1 MANEQKWLSL
11 DIQGL
16 SRLIESKELSP
27 IEITKG
33 ILGRIEQLD
42 PVLNAFITV
51 MADEALESA
60 QKAEQEIAKGEWKG
74 PLHGVPIALKDLVST
89 AGTLTTMGSEIY
101 KDNVPDQDATIVH
114 KLRQSG
120 AIIIGKT
127 NTHQFAY
134 GPTGDVSFFG
144 PVKNPYD
151 LTKITGGSSSG
162 SAAAVA
168 TALSYGAI
176 GSDTGGS
183 VRIPASACGIVGMK
197 PTFGRVSKHGVYP
210 LGYTLDHI
218 GPMTRT
224 IRDNAIMLTALS
236 GFDEHD
242 PYSVKQENEDFTRL
256 LGKSIKGMTIGIPT
270 TFYYE
275 HIQPDVKH
283 ALDQAMDLFKQ
294 LGAEIRPVHIDLSEI
309 PWAQLMTIRSE
320 AYAIH
325 EEHMKSQSDKLHPEV
340 RERLVAS
347 ESAKGYDYVKAQQ
360 IRLQVMGHFNRAL
373 NEVDVLLAPT
383 LPIVPTAIGQR
394 EVDIEG
400 YKEHVYQ
407 ALLRLTGPTNST
419 GLPSLSVPAGF
430 SSEGL
435 PIGLQLIGRRFDE
448 AAIYQVGYA
457 FEQVKS
463 LSVLKWEI

>member
-1 MANEQKWLSL
+1 MGNEQKWLSL
-11 DIQGL
+11 DIQDL
-16 SRLIESKELSP
+16 SRYIESKELSP
-27 IEITKG
+27 VEVTKG
-33 ILGRIEQLD
+33 ILERIEQLA

-60 QKAEQEIAKGEWKG
+60 RKAEQEILKGEWKG

-89 AGTLTTMGSEIY
+89 AGTRTTMGSEIY
-101 KDNVPDQDATIVH
+101 SDYIPDHDATIVH
-114 KLRQSG
+114 KLKQSG
-120 AIIIGKT
+120 AVIIGKT

-151 LTKITGGSSSG
+151 LSKITGGSSSG

-197 PTFGRVSKHGVYP
+197 PTFGRVSKYGVYP

-218 GPMTRT
+218 GPLTRT
-224 IRDNAIMLTALS
+224 IHDNAIMLNVLS
-236 GFDEHD
+236 GFDDHD
-242 PYSVKQENEDFTRL
+242 PYSVKQEAEDFTRL
-256 LGKSIKGMTIGIPT
+256 LGKSIKGMVIGIPT

-275 HIQPDVKH
+275 NIQQDVKQ
-283 ALDQAMDLFKQ
+283 AIDEAMDVFKH
-294 LGAEIRPVHIDLSEI
+294 LGAEVRPVDIDLSDI

-325 EEHMKSQSDKLHPEV
+325 EEHLKSQPDKLHPEV

-347 ESAKGYDYVKAQQ
+347 ENVKGSDYVKAQQ
-360 IRLQVMGHFNRAL
+360 IRHQVLGHFNRAL
-373 NEVDVLLAPT
+373 TEVDVLLAPT

-419 GLPSLSVPAGF
+419 GLPSLSVPCGF

-435 PIGLQLIGRRFDE
+435 PIGLQLIGKQFDE
-448 AAIYQVGYA
+448 TALYQVGFA
-457 FEQVKS
+457 FEQERS
-463 LSVLKWEI
+463 LPVLKWEL